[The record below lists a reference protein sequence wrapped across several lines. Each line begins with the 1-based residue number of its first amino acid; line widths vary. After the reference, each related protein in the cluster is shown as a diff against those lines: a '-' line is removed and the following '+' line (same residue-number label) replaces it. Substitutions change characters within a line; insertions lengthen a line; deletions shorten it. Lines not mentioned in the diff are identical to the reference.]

1 MWGGADE
8 GFDCQH
14 SKTFAQAEA
23 ICATAGARLCT
34 VAELEDECTRST
46 GCFHDWDLVWGIPTI
61 TPAAGYI
68 STYATPN

>member
-1 MWGGADE
+1 MKNEGCSVWGGADE

-34 VAELEDECTRST
+34 VAELED
-46 GCFHDWDLVWGIPTI
+46 GC
-61 TPAAGYI
+61 AAG
-68 STYATPN
+68 TAHQRAALRDAWWQAT